1 MTTFVNFQVHTPFLI
16 SHIKEKIRNIIS
28 YLHHQENRVQNNE
41 NHNEVLKRSRYDHSP
56 DFVLEAIHFLWH
68 VSLKRLSLNGKINA
82 RFLKRKKVKPE
93 LLNVSTQSTV
103 MAKKGGMVAKL
114 LLFHSFLA

>member
-82 RFLKRKKVKPE
+82 RFLKRKK
-93 LLNVSTQSTV
+93 LN
-103 MAKKGGMVAKL
+103 
-114 LLFHSFLA
+114 